1 MEWSEGRGNAVPGA
15 AARILFS
22 SEQSRA
28 VVVADRLYPI
38 GILGLA
44 AANCLHPVCLL
55 LDKDPLK
62 GFHNSSKLSSVGGGV
77 TQGGYNSWLGQIR
90 PELKVKDLLA
100 VSVNLSGGI
109 VVVLHLIAIIVI
121 IERLVSIVLVV
132 VLGVVVHLGISL
144 VMLL

>member
-1 MEWSEGRGNAVPGA
+1 M
-15 AARILFS
+15 
-22 SEQSRA
+22 
-28 VVVADRLYPI
+28 
-38 GILGLA
+38 
-44 AANCLHPVCLL
+44 
-55 LDKDPLK
+55 
-62 GFHNSSKLSSVGGGV
+62 